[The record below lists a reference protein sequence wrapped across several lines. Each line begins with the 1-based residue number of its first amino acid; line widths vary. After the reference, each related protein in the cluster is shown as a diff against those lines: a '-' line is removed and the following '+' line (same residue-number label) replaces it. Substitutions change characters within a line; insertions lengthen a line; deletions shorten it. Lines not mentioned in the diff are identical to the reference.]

1 MTQERQRKNKLL
13 TIEILIDE
21 SLDRT
26 AEQRE
31 NFLKGYISSIPGCTV
46 VNTNVEKADG
56 GSDGDSIEEIRQN
69 ALANFGSQNRA
80 VTAKDYQ
87 IRALSMPTK
96 FGAITKAYATADGPL
111 DNNSPSSILASPN
124 ASKEFTDLVKIF

>member
-46 VNTNVEKADG
+46 VNTNVEKAEV
-56 GSDGDSIEEIRQN
+56 IN
-69 ALANFGSQNRA
+69 L
-80 VTAKDYQ
+80 
-87 IRALSMPTK
+87 
-96 FGAITKAYATADGPL
+96 
-111 DNNSPSSILASPN
+111 
-124 ASKEFTDLVKIF
+124 